1 MISQLSFS
9 VEAAKVHGVEG
20 AVLLSHIVY
29 WVYRN
34 QLNKKNKIDGV
45 YWTYNTATSFAQL
58 FPFWKPTK
66 IRRLLNK
73 LEDENAILI
82 GCHNKAKY
90 DRTKWY
96 AITEQSQSLYATHYS
111 NLNNAISKNEQCII
125 QNETLQCSEVNNLYQ
140 ITNQVTKQITTKEKV
155 VMPFEGELFAEAWRI
170 WKQYKKEEK
179 NFRFKSSIS
188 EQASLLN
195 LQKISNTNEKEA
207 IKIIHNAIAQG
218 WAGLYA
224 DKKAKG
230 KKGFDNEKYLA
241 HLDTL

>member
-1 MISQLSFS
+1 MVNQLSFS
-9 VEAAKVHGVEG
+9 TEAAKVHGVEG

-34 QLNKKNKIDGV
+34 QLNKQNEIDG
-45 YWTYNTATSFAQL
+45 YNWTYNTADSFAKL
-58 FPFWKPTK
+58 FPFWKPQK

-73 LEDENAILI
+73 LEAENAVVS
-82 GCHNKAKY
+82 GCYNKARY

-96 AITEQSQSLYATHYS
+96 AITKQTQSLYATHYTD
-111 NLNNAISKNEQCII
+111 LNNAISKNEQCII

-140 ITNQVTKQITTKEKV
+140 ITNQVTKQITTKEV
-155 VMPFEGELFAEAWRI
+155 VMPFEGDLFIEAWRL
-170 WKQYKKEEK
+170 WKEYKKVEK
-179 NFRFKSSIS
+179 NFKFKSSIS

-195 LQKISNTNEKEA
+195 LQKISNTNEQEA

-224 DKKAKG
+224 DKKAKA

>member
-1 MISQLSFS
+1 MVNQLSFS

-34 QLNKKNKIDGV
+34 QLNKQNEIDG
-45 YWTYNTATSFAQL
+45 YNWTYNTATSFAKL

-73 LEDENAILI
+73 LEAENAVVS
-82 GCHNKAKY
+82 GCYNKARY

-96 AITEQSQSLYATHYS
+96 AITKQTQSLYATHYTD
-111 NLNNAISKNEQCII
+111 LNNAISKNEQCII

-155 VMPFEGELFAEAWRI
+155 VMPFEGDLFIEAWKL
-170 WKQYKKEEK
+170 WKEYKKVEK
-179 NFRFKSSIS
+179 NFKFKSPIS

-195 LQKISNTNEKEA
+195 LQKISNTNEQEA

-224 DKKAKG
+224 DKKAKA
-230 KKGFDNEKYLA
+230 KKGFDNDKYLA

>member
-66 IRRLLNK
+66 IRRLLSK

-155 VMPFEGELFAEAWRI
+155 VMPFEGDLFIEAWKL
-170 WKQYKKEEK
+170 WKEYKRVEK

-195 LQKISNTNEKEA
+195 LQKISNTNEQEA

-224 DKKAKG
+224 DKKDKR
-230 KKGFDNEKYLA
+230 KKEFDNEKYRA

>member
-34 QLNKKNKIDGV
+34 QLNKQNEIDGLF
-45 YWTYNTATSFAQL
+45 WTYNTAESFAQL

-82 GCHNKAKY
+82 GCYNKAKY

-96 AITEQSQSLYATHYS
+96 AITKQSQTLYAKHYS
-111 NLNNAISKNEQCII
+111 NLNNALSKNEDCII

-155 VMPFEGELFAEAWRI
+155 VMPFEGDLFIEAWKL
-170 WKQYKKEEK
+170 WKEYKRVEK

-195 LQKISNTNEKEA
+195 LQKISNTNEQEA
-207 IKIIHNAIAQG
+207 ITIIHNAIAQG

-224 DKKAKG
+224 DKKDKR
-230 KKGFDNEKYLA
+230 KKEFDNEKYRA

>member
-66 IRRLLNK
+66 IRRLLSK

-155 VMPFEGELFAEAWRI
+155 VMPFEGDLFAEAWRL

-195 LQKISNTNEKEA
+195 LQKISNTNEQEA
-207 IKIIHNAIAQG
+207 ITIIHNAIAQG
-218 WAGLYA
+218 WSGLYA
-224 DKKAKG
+224 DKKAKS
-230 KKGFDNEKYLA
+230 KKGFDKEKYLA

>member
-1 MISQLSFS
+1 MVNQLSFS

-34 QLNKKNKIDGV
+34 QLNKQNEIDG
-45 YWTYNTATSFAQL
+45 YNWTYNTATSFAKL

-73 LEDENAILI
+73 LEAENAVVS
-82 GCHNKAKY
+82 GCYNKARY

-96 AITEQSQSLYATHYS
+96 AITKQTQSLYATHYTD
-111 NLNNAISKNEQCII
+111 LNNAISKNEQCII

-155 VMPFEGELFAEAWRI
+155 VMPFEGDLFIEAWKL
-170 WKQYKKEEK
+170 WKEYKKVEK
-179 NFRFKSSIS
+179 NFKFKSPIS

-195 LQKISNTNEKEA
+195 LQKISNTNEQEA

-224 DKKAKG
+224 DKKAKT
-230 KKGFDNEKYLA
+230 KKGFDNDKYLA